1 MQKGKSVFIVSYI
14 IAVCIVSAFMIL
26 GVKAYKTEDE
36 IAQMQEDEVSVS
48 FDEIEEAKR
57 RELNYLSL
65 SEDPNADDA
74 KVVEGALVKWNF
86 QSEDGRKVAYL
97 TFDDGPS
104 TKVTSEVLDVLSE
117 HNVKATFF
125 VLGSMLEKSE
135 DSRIALVRMVEEGH
149 AIGNH
154 GYCHKYEVL
163 YPNSYVNVNA
173 FMNDM
178 DKSLESMRGVLGE
191 SFHTRVIRFPGGHN
205 SWRTGA
211 IDKVLTE
218 KDYAFIDWNI
228 VNGDAH
234 SAVLSKDQMMSN
246 LKKYVKKMEKNNDTI
261 VVLMHDTD
269 KNINEAEFL
278 SEAIIYLKDL
288 GYEFRTLK

>member
-1 MQKGKSVFIVSYI
+1 MRRGKIAFIISYI
-14 IAVCIVSAFMIL
+14 IAVFIVSVFMIL
-26 GVKAYKTEDE
+26 GVKIYKTEDE
-36 IAQMQEDEVSVS
+36 ISEMKSDEVVVS
-48 FDEIEEAKR
+48 FDEIEESKR
-57 RELNYLSL
+57 RELSYLSL

-74 KVVEGALVKWNF
+74 KIVENALVKWNF
-86 QSEDGRKVAYL
+86 QSSEGKKLAYL

-104 TKVTSEVLDVLSE
+104 TRVTSEVLDVLKE

-135 DSRIALVRMVEEGH
+135 DSRLALMRMVEEGH

-163 YPNSYVNVNA
+163 YPNSYVNVTA

-178 DKSLESMRGVLGE
+178 DKSLESMRSVLGE
-191 SFHTRVIRFPGGHN
+191 EFGTRVLRFPGGHN
-205 SWRTGA
+205 SWRTSA

-234 SAVLSKDQMMSN
+234 SAVLSKDQMMNN
-246 LKKYVKKMEKNNDTI
+246 LRKYIKKMNKNNDTI

-269 KNINEAEFL
+269 KNVNEAAFL
-278 SEAIIYLKDL
+278 NEAIIYLKDL

>member
-1 MQKGKSVFIVSYI
+1 MHKGKIAFIICYI
-14 IAVCIVSAFMIL
+14 IAVCTVSVFMIV
-26 GVKAYKTEDE
+26 GIKIYKTEDE
-36 IAQMQEDEVSVS
+36 IAEMQEREIAAS

-57 RELNYLSL
+57 KELNYLSL

-74 KVVEGALVKWNF
+74 KIVENALVKWNF
-86 QSEDGRKVAYL
+86 QSTEGRKIAYL

-104 TKVTSEVLDVLSE
+104 TKVTSEVLDVLKE
-117 HNVKATFF
+117 HDVKATFF
-125 VLGSMLEKSE
+125 ILGSMLEKSE
-135 DSRIALVRMVEEGH
+135 DSRMALIRMVEEGH
-149 AIGNH
+149 AVGNH

-178 DKSLESMRGVLGE
+178 DKSLESMRSVLGE
-191 SFHTRVIRFPGGHN
+191 EFNTRVIRFPGGHN
-205 SWRTGA
+205 SWRTSA
-211 IDKVLTE
+211 IDKVLVE

-234 SAVLSKDQMMSN
+234 SAVLSKDQMMNN
-246 LKKYVKKMEKNNDTI
+246 LKKYVKKMDKNNDTI

-269 KNINEAEFL
+269 KNINEAAFL
-278 SEAIIYLKDL
+278 NEAIPYLKEL

>member
-1 MQKGKSVFIVSYI
+1 MRKEKLT
-14 IAVCIVSAFMIL
+14 FMISYTVAVL
-26 GVKAYKTEDE
+26 VVIIFMFIGVKLYKTENQVAEMYDDK
-36 IAQMQEDEVSVS
+36 AVVS

-57 RELNYLSL
+57 NELNYLSL
-65 SEDPNADDA
+65 SEDPYADDA
-74 KVVEGALVKWNF
+74 KLIEKALTKWNF
-86 QSEDGRKVAYL
+86 QSVDGKKNAYL

-104 TKVTSEVLDVLSE
+104 SKVTGEVLDVLKE
-117 HNVKATFF
+117 HNVKGTFF
-125 VLGSMLEKSE
+125 ILGSMIEKSE
-135 DSRIALVRMVEEGH
+135 ESKVALRRMVEEGH

-163 YPNSYVNVNA
+163 YPNSYVNVTA

-178 DKSLESMRGVLGE
+178 DKSLDSMRSILGE
-191 SFHTRVIRFPGGHN
+191 EFHTRVIRFPGGHN
-205 SWRTGA
+205 SWRTSA

-234 SAVLSKDQMMSN
+234 AAVLSKDQMMNN
-246 LKKYVKKMEKNNDTI
+246 LKKYVKKMDKNNDTI

-269 KNINEAEFL
+269 KNIKEAEFL
-278 SEAIIYLKDL
+278 NEAIVYLKDL

>member
-1 MQKGKSVFIVSYI
+1 MQKGKIAFIVGYI
-14 IAVCIVSAFMIL
+14 IAVCIVSVFMIL
-26 GVKAYKTEDE
+26 GVKGYRTEDE
-36 IAQMQEDEVSVS
+36 IAKMQYDEVTVRL
-48 FDEIEEAKR
+48 DEIEEAKR

-65 SEDPNADDA
+65 AEDPNADDA
-74 KVVEGALVKWNF
+74 KVVESALVKWNF

-117 HNVKATFF
+117 HKVKATFF

-135 DSRIALVRMVEEGH
+135 ASREALIRMVEEGH

-173 FMNDM
+173 FINDI

-191 SFHTRVIRFPGGHN
+191 SFNTRVIRFPGGHN

-218 KDYAFIDWNI
+218 KNYAFVDWNI
-228 VNGDAH
+228 VNGDGH
-234 SAVLSKDQMMSN
+234 VSVLSKDQMMNN
-246 LKKYVKKMEKNNDTI
+246 LKKYVKKMDKNNDTI

-269 KNINEAEFL
+269 KNVNEAEFL
-278 SEAIIYLKDL
+278 NEAIIYLEDL